1 MNGKVN
7 MRTLYKLE
15 LEKLFRRLSVL
26 ICLVFLLAYGIV
38 IYDEWVDPFGKELY
52 LMDEDGTIRHGR
64 DAIRLEREWMEPYRG
79 VLTDAHVEE
88 ISQISYRHAGQ
99 LVTYLQQ
106 MIESGTQLN
115 EMDMPYA
122 ERVITHFFLAE
133 EVSQREYIEN
143 GRTVGNSISI
153 TRDTP
158 LQIGEIFPDSV
169 LPLRLEYSPPWSGML
184 ESMVVLMFLL
194 NLVVLLVISPVFSEE
209 HTRQMNALLFTS
221 KLGKRKCFRAKIA
234 TAYSIGIFFVLT
246 ITLLHMLITFLF
258 FGGDGLAG
266 SIQISGEYLFY
277 GDFPYVE
284 TVGSAIFD
292 AALLYSAD
300 VLFAVSLT
308 VLGSVLASNVL
319 SGMVISLAFWMAPMV
334 LKFLDAV
341 PRQVKMIAPVVH
353 KTDFNAVLRLP
364 DVTFGP
370 ITMQYNYAAAGV
382 LVLLSV
388 MITLCAAWIY
398 RHGTGE

>member
-1 MNGKVN
+1 

-15 LEKLFRRLSVL
+15 LEKLLRRLSAL

-38 IYDEWVDPFGKELY
+38 TYDEWVDPFGKELY

-99 LVTYLQQ
+99 QVTYLQQ

-115 EMDMPYA
+115 EIDMPYA
-122 ERVITHFFLAE
+122 ERVMIHFFLTE
-133 EVSQREYIEN
+133 EVSRREYTEN
-143 GRTVGNSISI
+143 GRTVEYSIS
-153 TRDTP
+153 TLRDTP
-158 LQIGEIFPDSV
+158 LQIGEIFPDGV
-169 LPLRLEYSPPWSGML
+169 LPLRLEYSPPWSGMMD
-184 ESMVVLMFLL
+184 SMIVLMFLS
-194 NLVVLLVISPVFSEE
+194 NLAVLLVISPVFSEE

-221 KLGKRKCFRAKIA
+221 KLGKRKCFRAKA
-234 TAYSIGIFFVLT
+234 AAAYSIGIFLVLT
-246 ITLLHMLITFLF
+246 IILLQVLVTFLF

-266 SIQISGEYLFY
+266 SIQISGDYLFY
-277 GDFPYVE
+277 GDFPHAK

-292 AALLYSAD
+292 AALLYTAD

-319 SGMVISLAFWMAPMV
+319 SGMVISLALWMAPMA

-341 PRQVKMIAPVVH
+341 PMQVKMIAPVIH
-353 KTDFNAVLRLP
+353 KTDFNALLHLP
-364 DVTFGP
+364 DVTLGS
-370 ITMQYNYAAAGV
+370 ITIRYSHAAAGV

-388 MITLCAAWIY
+388 LITLCASWIY
-398 RHGTGE
+398 RHVIGE

>member
-1 MNGKVN
+1 

-15 LEKLFRRLSVL
+15 LEKLFRRLSAL
-26 ICLVFLLAYGIV
+26 ICLVFMLTYCIV
-38 IYDEWVDPFGKELY
+38 TYDKWVDPFGKGLY
-52 LMDEDGTIRHGR
+52 LVDEDGTIRHGR

-99 LVTYLQQ
+99 RVTYLQQ
-106 MIESGTQLN
+106 MNESGARFH

-122 ERVITHFFLAE
+122 ERVITYVFLKE
-133 EVSQREYIEN
+133 EVSTQEYTEN
-143 GRTVGNSISI
+143 GQMVRIS
-153 TRDTP
+153 TGTSRDTP
-158 LQIGEIFPDSV
+158 RQIGEVFPDSV

-184 ESMVVLMFLL
+184 ESMIVLMFLL

-234 TAYSIGIFFVLT
+234 AAYSIGIFFVLT
-246 ITLLHMLITFLF
+246 IILIHMLITFLF

-277 GDFPYVE
+277 GDFPDAK

-292 AALLYSAD
+292 AALLYTAD

-319 SGMVISLAFWMAPMV
+319 SGMVISLALWMAPMV
-334 LKFLDAV
+334 LAVIDAV
-341 PRQVKMIAPVVH
+341 PWQIKMIAPVIH
-353 KTDFNAVLRLP
+353 KTDFNALLRLP
-364 DVTFGP
+364 DVTLGS
-370 ITMQYNYAAAGV
+370 ITIRYSHAAAGV

-388 MITLCAAWIY
+388 LIALCAALTY
-398 RHGTGE
+398 RHATGE

>member
-1 MNGKVN
+1 

-143 GRTVGNSISI
+143 GRTVENSISI

-158 LQIGEIFPDSV
+158 LQIGEIFSDGV
-169 LPLRLEYSPPWSGML
+169 LPLRLEYSPPWSGMM
-184 ESMVVLMFLL
+184 ESMIILLFLL
-194 NLVVLLVISPVFSEE
+194 NLAVLLVISPVFSEE

-221 KLGKRKCFRAKIA
+221 KLGKRKCFRAKA
-234 TAYSIGIFFVLT
+234 AAAYSIGIFSVLT
-246 ITLLHMLITFLF
+246 IILLHVLVTFLL
-258 FGGDGLAG
+258 FGEDGLAG

-277 GDFPYVE
+277 GDFPYVK

-388 MITLCAAWIY
+388 LITLCAAWIY

>member
-1 MNGKVN
+1 MG
-7 MRTLYKLE
+7 TLYKLE
-15 LEKLFRRLSVL
+15 LEKLFRRLSAL
-26 ICLVFLLAYGIV
+26 ICLVFMLTYCIV
-38 IYDEWVDPFGKELY
+38 TYDEWVDPFGKKLY
-52 LMDEDGTIRHGR
+52 LMDEDGMIRHGR

-99 LVTYLQQ
+99 QVTYLQQ

-115 EMDMPYA
+115 EIDLPYA
-122 ERVITHFFLAE
+122 ERVIIHFFLAE
-133 EVSQREYIEN
+133 EVSAQEYTEN
-143 GRTVGNSISI
+143 GQMVGISNG
-153 TRDTP
+153 TSRDTP
-158 LQIGEIFPDSV
+158 LQIGEIFPDGV

-184 ESMVVLMFLL
+184 ESMIVLMFLL

-221 KLGKRKCFRAKIA
+221 KFGKRKCFRAKIA
-234 TAYSIGIFFVLT
+234 AAYSIGIFFVLT
-246 ITLLHMLITFLF
+246 IILIHMLITFLF

-277 GDFPYVE
+277 GDFPYAK

-292 AALLYSAD
+292 AALLYTAD

-319 SGMVISLAFWMAPMV
+319 SGMVISLALWMAPMV
-334 LKFLDAV
+334 LAVIDAV
-341 PRQVKMIAPVVH
+341 PWQIKMIAPVIH
-353 KTDFNAVLRLP
+353 KTDLNALLRLP
-364 DVTFGP
+364 DVTLGS
-370 ITMQYNYAAAGV
+370 ITIRYSHAAAGV

-388 MITLCAAWIY
+388 LIALCAAWTY
-398 RHGTGE
+398 RHATGE

>member
-143 GRTVGNSISI
+143 GRTVENSISI

-158 LQIGEIFPDSV
+158 LQIGEIFSDGV
-169 LPLRLEYSPPWSGML
+169 LPLRLEYSPPWSGMM
-184 ESMVVLMFLL
+184 ESMIILLFLL
-194 NLVVLLVISPVFSEE
+194 NLAVLLVISPVFSEE

-221 KLGKRKCFRAKIA
+221 KLGKRKCFRAKA
-234 TAYSIGIFFVLT
+234 AAAYSIGIFSVLT
-246 ITLLHMLITFLF
+246 IILLHVLVTFLL
-258 FGGDGLAG
+258 FGEDGLAG

-277 GDFPYVE
+277 GDFPYVK

-388 MITLCAAWIY
+388 LITLCAAWIY

>member
-1 MNGKVN
+1 

-15 LEKLFRRLSVL
+15 LEKLFRRLSAL
-26 ICLVFLLAYGIV
+26 ICLVFMLTYCIV
-38 IYDEWVDPFGKELY
+38 TYDKWVDPFGKGLY
-52 LMDEDGTIRHGR
+52 LVDEDGTIRHGR

-99 LVTYLQQ
+99 QVTYLQQ
-106 MIESGTQLN
+106 MNESGARFH
-115 EMDMPYA
+115 EIDMPYA
-122 ERVITHFFLAE
+122 ERVITYVFLKE
-133 EVSQREYIEN
+133 EVSTQEYTEN
-143 GRTVGNSISI
+143 GQMVRIS
-153 TRDTP
+153 TGTSRDTP
-158 LQIGEIFPDSV
+158 RQIGEVFPDSV

-184 ESMVVLMFLL
+184 ESMIVLMFLL

-234 TAYSIGIFFVLT
+234 AAYSIGIFFVLT
-246 ITLLHMLITFLF
+246 IILIHMLITFLF

-277 GDFPYVE
+277 GDFPYAK

-292 AALLYSAD
+292 AALLYTAD

-319 SGMVISLAFWMAPMV
+319 SGMVISLALWMAPMV
-334 LKFLDAV
+334 LAVIDAV
-341 PRQVKMIAPVVH
+341 PWQIKMIAPVIH
-353 KTDFNAVLRLP
+353 KTDFNALLRLP
-364 DVTFGP
+364 DVTLGS
-370 ITMQYNYAAAGV
+370 ITIRYSHAAAGV

-388 MITLCAAWIY
+388 LIALCAAWTY
-398 RHGTGE
+398 RHATGE

>member
-1 MNGKVN
+1 

-15 LEKLFRRLSVL
+15 LEKLLRRLSAL
-26 ICLVFLLAYGIV
+26 ICLAFLLAYGIV
-38 IYDEWVDPFGKELY
+38 TYDEWVDPFGKELY

-99 LVTYLQQ
+99 QVTYLQQ

-115 EMDMPYA
+115 EIDMPYA
-122 ERVITHFFLAE
+122 ERVMIHFFLTE
-133 EVSQREYIEN
+133 EVSRREYTEN
-143 GRTVGNSISI
+143 GRTVEASISI
-153 TRDTP
+153 MRDAP
-158 LQIGEIFPDSV
+158 WQIGEIFSDDV
-169 LPLRLEYSPPWSGML
+169 LPLRLEYSPPWSGMMD
-184 ESMVVLMFLL
+184 SMIVLMFLL

-221 KLGKRKCFRAKIA
+221 KLGKRKCFRAKA
-234 TAYSIGIFFVLT
+234 AAAYSIGIFLALT
-246 ITLLHMLITFLF
+246 IILLQVLVTFLF

-266 SIQISGEYLFY
+266 SIQISGDYLFY
-277 GDFPYVE
+277 GDFPYAK
-284 TVGSAIFD
+284 TVGSAILD
-292 AALLYSAD
+292 AALLYTAD

-308 VLGSVLASNVL
+308 ALGSVLASNVL
-319 SGMVISLAFWMAPMV
+319 SGMVISLALWMAPMA

-341 PRQVKMIAPVVH
+341 PMQVKMIAPVIH
-353 KTDFNAVLRLP
+353 KTDFNALLHLP

-370 ITMQYNYAAAGV
+370 VTIQFSHAAAGV
-382 LVLLSV
+382 LALLSV
-388 MITLCAAWIY
+388 LIALCASWIY
-398 RHGTGE
+398 RHVIGE

>member
-1 MNGKVN
+1 

-15 LEKLFRRLSVL
+15 LEKLFRRLSAL
-26 ICLVFLLAYGIV
+26 ICFALLLAYGIV
-38 IYDEWVDPFGKELY
+38 TYDEWVDPFGKGLY

-79 VLTDAHVEE
+79 VLTDAHVEK
-88 ISQISYRHAGQ
+88 ISQESYRHAKQ
-99 LVTYLQQ
+99 QVTYLQQ

-122 ERVITHFFLAE
+122 ERVMVYFFLIE
-133 EVSQREYIEN
+133 EVSLREYTEN
-143 GRTVGNSISI
+143 GRTVEDSISI
-153 TRDTP
+153 LRDTP
-158 LQIGEIFPDSV
+158 RQIGEVFPDSV
-169 LPLRLEYSPPWSGML
+169 LPLRLEYSPPWSGMM
-184 ESMVVLMFLL
+184 ESMIVLLFLL
-194 NLVVLLVISPVFSEE
+194 NLAVLLVISPVFSEE

-221 KLGKRKCFRAKIA
+221 KFGKRKCFRAKAA
-234 TAYSIGIFFVLT
+234 TAYSIGIFSSLA
-246 ITLLHMLITFLF
+246 IILLQVLITFLF

-277 GDFPYVE
+277 GDFPYVK

-292 AALLYSAD
+292 AALLYTAD

-319 SGMVISLAFWMAPMV
+319 SGMVISLALWMAPMV

-341 PRQVKMIAPVVH
+341 PRQVKMIAPVIH
-353 KTDFNAVLRLP
+353 KTDFNALLRMP
-364 DVTFGP
+364 DVVFGP
-370 ITMQYNYAAAGV
+370 VTIQYSHEAAGV

-388 MITLCAAWIY
+388 LITLCAAWIY

>member
-1 MNGKVN
+1 

-15 LEKLFRRLSVL
+15 LEKLFRRLSAL
-26 ICLVFLLAYGIV
+26 ICLVFMLTYCIV
-38 IYDEWVDPFGKELY
+38 TYDKWVDPFGKGLY
-52 LMDEDGTIRHGR
+52 LVDEDGTIRHGR

-99 LVTYLQQ
+99 QVTYLQQ
-106 MIESGTQLN
+106 MNESGARFH

-122 ERVITHFFLAE
+122 ERVITYVFLKE
-133 EVSQREYIEN
+133 EVSTQEYTEN
-143 GRTVGNSISI
+143 GQMVRIS
-153 TRDTP
+153 TGTSRDTP
-158 LQIGEIFPDSV
+158 RQIGEVFPDSV

-184 ESMVVLMFLL
+184 ESMIVLMFLL

-234 TAYSIGIFFVLT
+234 AAYSIGIFFVLT
-246 ITLLHMLITFLF
+246 IILIHMLITFLF

-277 GDFPYVE
+277 GDFPYAK

-292 AALLYSAD
+292 AALLYTAD

-319 SGMVISLAFWMAPMV
+319 SGMVISLALWMAPMV
-334 LKFLDAV
+334 LAVIDAV
-341 PRQVKMIAPVVH
+341 PWQIKMIAPVIH
-353 KTDFNAVLRLP
+353 KTDFNALLRLP
-364 DVTFGP
+364 DVTLGS
-370 ITMQYNYAAAGV
+370 ITIRYSHAAAGV

-388 MITLCAAWIY
+388 LIALCAAWTY
-398 RHGTGE
+398 RHATGE